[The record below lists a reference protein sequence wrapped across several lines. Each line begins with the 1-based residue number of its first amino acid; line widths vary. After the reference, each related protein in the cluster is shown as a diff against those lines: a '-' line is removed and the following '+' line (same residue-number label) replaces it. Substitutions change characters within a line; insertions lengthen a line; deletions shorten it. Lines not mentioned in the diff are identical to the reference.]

1 MVHVKK
7 TLTGICLSFAMVTP
21 IMAQT
26 SVQEQAKT
34 QEQAVNYSQK
44 VKKHFWYLGAKYF
57 TPMYF
62 NNLSS
67 IPSGDKPHFG
77 YGGMLNVGYQFSP
90 LFSLDLNVGYGK
102 ISFVLRVISII
113 FN

>member
-44 VKKHFWYLGAKYF
+44 VK
-57 TPMYF
+57 
-62 NNLSS
+62 N
-67 IPSGDKPHFG
+67 ISGILE
-77 YGGMLNVGYQFSP
+77 LNILLQCTLTIF
-90 LFSLDLNVGYGK
+90 
-102 ISFVLRVISII
+102 LRFQVAI
-113 FN
+113 NHTLVMEEC

>member
-34 QEQAVNYSQK
+34 QEQSVHHSQK
-44 VKKHFWYLGAKYF
+44 VKKTFLVSW
-57 TPMYF
+57 
-62 NNLSS
+62 S
-67 IPSGDKPHFG
+67 
-77 YGGMLNVGYQFSP
+77 
-90 LFSLDLNVGYGK
+90 
-102 ISFVLRVISII
+102 
-113 FN
+113 